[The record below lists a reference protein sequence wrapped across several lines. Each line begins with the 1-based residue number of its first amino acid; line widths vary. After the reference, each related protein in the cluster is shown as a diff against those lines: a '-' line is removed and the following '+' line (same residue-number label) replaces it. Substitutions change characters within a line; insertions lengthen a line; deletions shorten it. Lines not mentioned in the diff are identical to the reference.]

1 MTRGGAQMEM
11 SAEVRQGK
19 KMNKAGGTRVLGN
32 DEICGKLEKV

>member
-1 MTRGGAQMEM
+1 MEM

-19 KMNKAGGTRVLGN
+19 KMNKAGGVRVLGN